1 MNKFDKIDI
10 LKEIERK
17 FKVNVTLIGFIEK
30 LTPKNIS
37 QGYLFST
44 PSLSTRVR
52 LVDDKAYLTVKGGK
66 NAISRDE
73 FEYEISVSD
82 AREMLTLYCPK
93 ILTKKRYII
102 VQNELCWEID
112 VFGGKLEGLIIAEIE
127 LPTVDTIFSIPE
139 WVAEEVTENP
149 YYLNVNL
156 VERC

>member
-1 MNKFDKIDI
+1 M
-10 LKEIERK
+10 KEIERK

-52 LVDDKAYLTVKGGK
+52 LVDDKAYITVKGGE
-66 NAISRDE
+66 NVISRNE

-82 AREMLTLYCPK
+82 AREMLTLYCSK

-102 VQNELCWEID
+102 AQNDLCWEID
-112 VFGGKLEGLIIAEIE
+112 VFEGNLEGLVIAEIE
-127 LPTVDTIFSIPE
+127 LPTVDTVFSIPE

-156 VERC
+156 IDRC

>member
-52 LVDDKAYLTVKGGK
+52 LVDDKAYITVKGGE
-66 NAISRDE
+66 NVISRNE

-82 AREMLTLYCPK
+82 AREMLTLYCSK
-93 ILTKKRYII
+93 ILTKNRYII
-102 VQNELCWEID
+102 AQNDLCWEID
-112 VFGGKLEGLIIAEIE
+112 VFEGNLEGLVIAEIE
-127 LPTVDTIFSIPE
+127 LPTVDTVFSIPE

-156 VERC
+156 IDRC

>member
-1 MNKFDKIDI
+1 LNKFDKIDI

-52 LVDDKAYLTVKGGK
+52 LVDDKAYITVKGGE
-66 NAISRDE
+66 NVISRNE

-82 AREMLTLYCPK
+82 AREMLTLYCSK

-102 VQNELCWEID
+102 AQNDLCWEID
-112 VFGGKLEGLIIAEIE
+112 VFEGNLEGLVIAEIE
-127 LPTVDTIFSIPE
+127 LPTVDTVFSIPE

-156 VERC
+156 IDRC